1 MEPYQVK
8 AFATNILNDVLT
20 SNSELYPLHVEYD
33 KLLLWVQRVVYKK
46 LGFYKSDVELMKQYY
61 VVKTFVHDVLQQR
74 VRQKR

>member
-1 MEPYQVK
+1 MK

-20 SNSELYPLHVEYD
+20 SNPELYPLHVEYD
-33 KLLLWVQRVVYKK
+33 KLFLWVQRVVNKK

>member
-20 SNSELYPLHVEYD
+20 SNPELYPLHVEYD
-33 KLLLWVQRVVYKK
+33 KLLLWVQRVVFKK